1 MLRKIKYD
9 NGIREIYLGNFRI
22 LKYKR
27 YETFL
32 EFKFKQMQ
40 EFLLD
45 HTHINKTNKK
55 GIYFLLLCSIDP
67 ALPKNTVSFFMIF
80 I

>member
-1 MLRKIKYD
+1 
-9 NGIREIYLGNFRI
+9 
-22 LKYKR
+22 
-27 YETFL
+27 
-32 EFKFKQMQ
+32 MQ

-45 HTHINKTNKK
+45 HTHINETNKK
-55 GIYFLLLCSIDP
+55 GIYFLLLYSIDP

>member
-27 YETFL
+27 YKTFL
-32 EFKFKQMQ
+32 KFKFKQMQ

-45 HTHINKTNKK
+45 HTHINETNKK
-55 GIYFLLLCSIDP
+55 GIYFLLLYSIDP